1 MNLNL
6 WKIKNL
12 TKFIFI
18 VFLLPF
24 QSIFAFEE
32 YKSSKN
38 EISNLES
45 NNRFEEINLKS
56 QYLLGE
62 GDVIYI
68 EFYGLNVYSGNYSI
82 NPEGFISLPEIGNI
96 YVENLTIQELK
107 ENLHQKYKK
116 YIINPNLKLYFSAY
130 KPITVYISG
139 EIRSPG
145 IYTFDIEGKII
156 QNNEEFD
163 YKKPSLVQK
172 NFKLYD
178 ALKIAKGV
186 TNYADLSNIKII
198 RKNSKSQGGGKI
210 TTKLDLLSALMEGDL
225 SQNIRLYNEDFI
237 FVPKSEKLLKE
248 QIVSINNLN
257 LNPDEIKVYVTG
269 NVVKSGQFVL
279 RKGISL
285 TQAVASTGG
294 KKLLSGKVEFLRFND
309 DGSTENYKFNYD
321 HKASINTKKNPIL
334 MDGDVI
340 NVSRTLIGKSTE
352 VLKEISNPILSG
364 YGLYNIFN

>member
-6 WKIKNL
+6 WKIKIL
-12 TKFIFI
+12 AKFIFI
-18 VFLLPF
+18 LFLLPF
-24 QSIFAFEE
+24 QNIFALEE

-45 NNRFEEINLKS
+45 KNIIEGNNIKS

-62 GDVIYI
+62 GDVIFI
-68 EFYGLNVYSGNYSI
+68 GFYGLDVYSGNYSI
-82 NPEGFISLPEIGNI
+82 NPDGYLNLPEIGNF
-96 YVENLTIQELK
+96 YAVNLTIQELK
-107 ENLHQKYKK
+107 DTLIQKYKD
-116 YIINPNLKLYFSAY
+116 YIINPNLKVSISGY

-139 EIRSPG
+139 EVRSPG
-145 IYTFDIEGKII
+145 IYTFDIKNQIISKDKIV
-156 QNNEEFD
+156 NLRS
-163 YKKPSLVQK
+163 PSSTQS
-172 NFKLYD
+172 NIKLYD

-225 SQNIRLYNEDFI
+225 SQNIRLYNEDYI
-237 FVPKSEKLLKE
+237 TVPKSQKLLKK
-248 QIVSINNLN
+248 QIISMNNLN
-257 LNPDEIKVYVTG
+257 LNPDEIKVYITG
-269 NVVKSGQFVL
+269 NVVKSGGFVL
-279 RKGISL
+279 NKGTSL

-294 KKLLSGKVEFLRFND
+294 KKLLSGRIEFLRFND
-309 DGSTENYKFNYD
+309 DGSTVNYKFKYD
-321 HKASINTKKNPIL
+321 HQASINTKKNPIL

-340 NVSRTLIGKSTE
+340 NVSRTLLGKSTE